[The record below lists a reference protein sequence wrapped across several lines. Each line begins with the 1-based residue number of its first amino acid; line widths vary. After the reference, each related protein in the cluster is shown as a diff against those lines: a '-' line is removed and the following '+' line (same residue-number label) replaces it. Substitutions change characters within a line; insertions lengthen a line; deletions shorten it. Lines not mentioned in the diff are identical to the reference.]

1 MAEGFKRP
9 VPLGARRGACK
20 LCWPGWLVPLFNAT
34 QKRGAAICFCPTD
47 RLAPIFVR
55 QAPQPLSPS
64 APNPTDGSF
73 LLRTPILTDL
83 LVPLL
88 HPRAAQ
94 PHSPNLA
101 GAGSSQPC
109 PGCALGPPPAAVRL
123 RAWAAL
129 LRVQLAQQPLH
140 AGEGRS
146 APAGV
151 RSACVCR
158 SALACRA
165 CAVCTRGSCPC
176 LLLLPIPARRSGGVL
191 GLLLAG
197 CGRCACPRNQLLIP
211 PLLTCAHRSGGVLGL
226 LLAAAVGAVFTRGS
240 WIFTPDAAVQAA
252 VGQLAPI
259 AMLALGICAGG
270 AGGRVNSFE

>member
-1 MAEGFKRP
+1 MSASH
-9 VPLGARRGACK
+9 
-20 LCWPGWLVPLFNAT
+20 
-34 QKRGAAICFCPTD
+34 
-47 RLAPIFVR
+47 
-55 QAPQPLSPS
+55 PQSLQTFWFLSYIPEPLSLT
-64 APNPTDGSF
+64 AQTLLARDRANPARAAHWARL
-73 LLRTPILTDL
+73 LLRC
-83 LVPLL
+83 
-88 HPRAAQ
+88 A
-94 PHSPNLA
+94 S
-101 GAGSSQPC
+101 
-109 PGCALGPPPAAVRL
+109 GCALEPF
-123 RAWAAL
+123 L
-129 LRVQLAQQPLH
+129 LPVQLAQLPLH

-151 RSACVCR
+151 RLTCVCR

-165 CAVCTRGSCPC
+165 CAVCTRGSYPC

-226 LLAAAVGAVFTRGS
+226 LLAVAVGAVFTRGS

-270 AGGRVNSFE
+270 LGGRVNSFE